1 MKKSKVTIIGPAIVD
16 IMAGHIGENIFRI
29 GSMPMNAINMTYG
42 GNGRDYIHWGAD
54 EKI

>member
-42 GNGRDYIHWGAD
+42 GNGRDYIH
-54 EKI
+54 